1 MKILH
6 FVQSSDP
13 KVGGSLT
20 VARELVKA
28 QRDLGLDAWLVTLY
42 DLPSAGNEVRHL
54 PFEIACAI
62 PRDLRWTRGVVG
74 LRRLVQSHQP
84 DIIHHHDGILWP
96 RLACLGL
103 GIPRVSHGHLGPPAQ
118 KYFTSA
124 WLTHLGI
131 LLTTQHFIAISQWVA
146 ESWAECGMAGNKITL
161 IPNGVD
167 PHRFYR
173 REENE
178 RQKIRSQ
185 YGIGEG
191 EVMLV
196 WAGRLD
202 KETKGLN
209 RLVNLAR
216 HLDSRVK
223 LVVMGDGPD
232 NDWLKESMACLKMA
246 NPPLFTGMVG
256 DSSTLFGVADVF
268 MFTSQEESFGL
279 VLLEA
284 ACSGLPIYAFS
295 CFGGGRELL
304 DKLRVYRADETDYP
318 GLANAIL
325 HQKNGPLKET
335 QRLIHDHYTWQAVA
349 YACARVYTAMVS
361 QGGMSRTVASALPTS

>member
-1 MKILH
+1 
-6 FVQSSDP
+6 
-13 KVGGSLT
+13 
-20 VARELVKA
+20 
-28 QRDLGLDAWLVTLY
+28 
-42 DLPSAGNEVRHL
+42 
-54 PFEIACAI
+54 
-62 PRDLRWTRGVVG
+62 
-74 LRRLVQSHQP
+74 
-84 DIIHHHDGILWP
+84 
-96 RLACLGL
+96 
-103 GIPRVSHGHLGPPAQ
+103 
-118 KYFTSA
+118 
-124 WLTHLGI
+124 
-131 LLTTQHFIAISQWVA
+131 
-146 ESWAECGMAGNKITL
+146 
-161 IPNGVD
+161 
-167 PHRFYR
+167 
-173 REENE
+173 
-178 RQKIRSQ
+178 
-185 YGIGEG
+185 
-191 EVMLV
+191 
-196 WAGRLD
+196 
-202 KETKGLN
+202 
-209 RLVNLAR
+209 
-216 HLDSRVK
+216 
-223 LVVMGDGPD
+223 
-232 NDWLKESMACLKMA
+232 MACLKMA